1 MRLATQPNSTKR
13 RNRIKHSTSIS
24 TIMMLFLFL
33 LLLVHKAIVS
43 NIALVDAF
51 STTALISR
59 RAFIVN
65 KANISPSSSLS
76 IRKRRF
82 SRQTIVTRTTSLLP
96 GPDLATKQNE
106 DEVDADAVNVVL
118 VTGFESFNRDLYEKA
133 GALLPPEC
141 KINLKVFADSDIRSP
156 PDPSNNEFSRALRKA
171 DIFIGSLIFD
181 YDDVVA
187 VASLLPHVRGPRLVF
202 ECATEL
208 MSFNRVGKF
217 NMENTG
223 DGPQGPPPAVK
234 AILSKFSSGKEED
247 KISGYLKMLKVGP
260 DLLKFIPGEKA
271 SDLRTWLESYRF
283 WNQGGMNNVKAMLQ
297 IITQRWLLESQNGEK
312 EKLAALESLP
322 VPQLEVTPDIGLLHP
337 LLTTKEGTTRFASN
351 PKSYLEWRLSSE
363 CYAEADRK
371 GFTLAP
377 KDAPRIAIL
386 LYRKH
391 VITNQRYIID
401 LIRMFEEQG
410 LMPVPVFIN
419 GVEAH
424 TIVRDWLTSDHEI
437 NGVEKGTIVRDSTY
451 KANEAVSVDG
461 IVSTIGFPL
470 VGGPAGSME
479 AGRNVDIAS
488 HLLKSMDVPY
498 IVASPLLLQSIPMW
512 KSNGVLGLQSVVL
525 YSLPELDGAI
535 DTVVLGGLVGDKIA
549 LVPERVRKL
558 CSRLKG
564 WIGIRR
570 TPPSERKIS
579 IMIYGFPPNVGAV
592 GTAALLDVPNSLE
605 HLLRR
610 LHEEGYNIG
619 DFATDPDATGQ
630 SLVAALSILCQ
641 DSVIAAGVDRMQKAV
656 EDRMQ
661 RARDGDATVPETL
674 ARPGGGLGG
683 AKVAGKEMNFDDLEK
698 MLGKYMMKKVR
709 RAWPESERGPGVNSK
724 GEMVAS
730 GLQLGNVWI
739 TVQPLLGVEGDPMRL
754 LFERDLTPHP
764 QYCACYE
771 WMHLPEVKGGHGVQ
785 AVLHLGMHGTVEW
798 LPGQPLG
805 NDRQSWSDELL
816 GGIPNVYVYAAN
828 NPSESILAK
837 RRGYGTLVSYNV
849 PPYGRAGLYLELAN
863 LKDLVNEYRTAETS
877 SSSRK
882 ELRDAIFASC
892 EKAGITSDVPLSSF
906 DNSHADASIQSVS
919 DEAFDLWVSSVA
931 TYLVELEERLFS
943 SGLHTLGSKPTEK
956 ELCSYLNAY
965 FKDKLSEDEIE
976 DVIASVQRH
985 SVSRATHDAWWHSV
999 LSWLHEFPQNFMGE
1013 VTPSAGNTNIVDSTK
1028 GDSKREAADIVTL
1041 LSKNTE
1047 ELDSVINALNGG
1059 YVLPAPGG
1067 DLLRDGTSVLPTGRN
1082 IHALDPYR
1090 MPSALAWA
1098 RGERAAEE
1106 IIKQHQSSNNGAF
1119 PETVAVTLW
1128 GLDTIKTRGE
1138 SIAIVLALVGARPVK
1153 EGTGRTV
1160 NFELIPLN
1168 ELGRPRIDVLASLSG
1183 IFRDSFANVVDLLD
1197 DMFERAAASDESPD
1211 MNYIKKHALE
1221 LEADGTERPAAR
1233 LFSNPP
1239 GDYGSMVN
1247 EVVDNGDWDKSESL
1261 GEIWTGRN
1269 SYSYG
1274 RKEGGGGTRS
1284 GTARPDVLNKLLA
1297 TTERVVQEIDSV
1309 EYGLT
1314 DIQEYYAN
1322 TGALKKAAE
1331 NRKKSDESGQKKKV
1345 ALSVIE
1351 AFGGG
1356 GATGGGTDVQ
1366 VKDVEDVLRLEYRS
1380 KFLNPKWRDAML
1392 QQGSGGAYEV
1402 SQRFTAMVGW
1412 AATAEVDNFVFDQA
1426 AERYA
1431 LDEEVAKKLQKS
1443 NPGENLSLSHEL

>member
-1 MRLATQPNSTKR
+1 MDVLLFMLLIATITNALFIEGFVATTCLPSRAPCVSGASILHVASITDNEQQHRSETPVQRHNDGYQP
-13 RNRIKHSTSIS
+13 RNNAK
-24 TIMMLFLFL
+24 
-33 LLLVHKAIVS
+33 V
-43 NIALVDAF
+43 NI
-51 STTALISR
+51 
-59 RAFIVN
+59 
-65 KANISPSSSLS
+65 
-76 IRKRRF
+76 
-82 SRQTIVTRTTSLLP
+82 
-96 GPDLATKQNE
+96 
-106 DEVDADAVNVVL
+106 VL

-133 GALLPPEC
+133 GESLPKEFGV
-141 KINLKVFADSDIRSP
+141 NLKVFADSDIRSSP
-156 PDPSNNEFSRALRKA
+156 EFSSAVQNA

-181 YDDVVA
+181 YDDVVFVSA
-187 VASLLPHVRGPRLVF
+187 LLDHVKGPRLIF

-217 NMENTG
+217 TMTSSG
-223 DGPQGPPPAVK
+223 QSGPPAPIK

-247 KISGYLKMLKVGP
+247 KINGYLKMLKVGP
-260 DLLKFIPGEKA
+260 DLLKFIPGEKVG
-271 SDLRTWLESYRF
+271 DLRCWLESYRF

-297 IITQRWLLESQNGEK
+297 VITQKYLLDNPRIDKTS
-312 EKLAALESLP
+312 LTAVESLP
-322 VPQLEVTPDIGLLHP
+322 IPQLEVTPDIGLLHP
-337 LLTTKEGTTRFASN
+337 LLTHGDGAMRYALN
-351 PKSYLEWRLSSE
+351 PKEFIKWRLSPE
-363 CYAEADRK
+363 CTELAK
-371 GFTLAP
+371 QQKFVLAP
-377 KDAPRIAIL
+377 NDAPRIAVL

-391 VITNQRYIID
+391 VITNQRYIND
-401 LIRMFEEQG
+401 LIKILESQG
-410 LMPVPVFIN
+410 LIPIPVFIN

-424 TIVRDWLTSDHEI
+424 TIVRDWLTSDHE
-437 NGVEKGTIVRDSTY
+437 EKGVKNGNIVRESTY
-451 KANEAVSVDG
+451 RAGEAVNVDA

-479 AGRNVDIAS
+479 AGRNVDVAS
-488 HLLKSMDVPY
+488 RLLQSMDVPY
-498 IVASPLLLQSIPMW
+498 IVASPLLLQSIPIW

-549 LVPERVRKL
+549 LIPERVRKL
-558 CSRLKG
+558 THRLKG
-564 WIGIRR
+564 WIGIRK
-570 TPPSERKIS
+570 TPPSQRKIS
-579 IMIYGFPPNVGAV
+579 IMLYGFPPNIGAV
-592 GTAALLDVPNSLE
+592 GTAALLDVPSSLE
-605 HLLRR
+605 QILKR
-610 LHEEGYNIG
+610 LHDEGYDLG
-619 DFATDPDATGQ
+619 DFATDPDANGQ
-630 SLVAALSILCQ
+630 SLVAALSILCE
-641 DSVIAAGVDRMQKAV
+641 DSVIAAGLSKMPKAI
-656 EDRMQ
+656 EDRME
-661 RARDGDATVPETL
+661 RARAGDKTVPETL
-674 ARPGGGLGG
+674 GLPGGGLGG
-683 AKVAGKEMNFDDLEK
+683 AQVVGKEMNSDDLEK

-709 RAWPESERGPGVNSK
+709 KAWPESERGPGVNSK
-724 GEMVAS
+724 GEMVAC

-754 LFERDLTPHP
+754 LFQRDLTPHP

-771 WMHLPEVKGGHGVQ
+771 YMHTPSDEGGLGTQ
-785 AVLHLGMHGTVEW
+785 AVVHLGMHGTVEW

-849 PPYGRAGLYLELAN
+849 PPYGRAGLYLELAA
-863 LKDLVNEYRTAETS
+863 LKDLVNEYRTAESS

-892 EKAGITSDVPLSSF
+892 EKAGVTTDIPLELDDSN
-906 DNSHADASIQSVS
+906 DSIQSVS
-919 DEAFDLWVSSVA
+919 DDDFDLWVSHVA

-943 SGLHTLGSKPTEK
+943 SGLHTLGGKPTDQ
-956 ELCSYLNAY
+956 ELASYLNAY
-965 FKDKLSEDEIE
+965 FKDKLSDDDITA
-976 DVIASVQRH
+976 VIAK
-985 SVSRATHDAWWHSV
+985 AKADAHHVTETNDEWWHN
-999 LSWLHEFPQNFMGE
+999 LISWLHEFPKTFMGE
-1013 VTPSAGNTNIVDSTK
+1013 DSTPSDDLLVGIEDTTKQEAVDI
-1028 GDSKREAADIVTL
+1028 AHL
-1041 LSKNTE
+1041 LSRNAE

-1098 RGERAAEE
+1098 RGSSAAEE
-1106 IIKQHQSSNNGAF
+1106 IIKQHKSSNNGAF
-1119 PETVAVTLW
+1119 PQTVAVTLW

-1160 NFELIPLN
+1160 NFELVPLN

-1197 DMFERAAASDESPD
+1197 DMFERAAMADESPD

-1247 EVVDNGDWDKSESL
+1247 EVVGNGDWGFPQNHS
-1261 GEIWTGRN
+1261 EIWTGRN

-1297 TTERVVQEIDSV
+1297 TTDRVVQEIDSV

-1331 NRKKSDESGQKKKV
+1331 NSKQSDETGQKKKV

-1351 AFGGG
+1351 AFGG
-1356 GATGGGTDVQ
+1356 
-1366 VKDVEDVLRLEYRS
+1366 VLRLEYRS

-1431 LDEEVAKKLQKS
+1431 LDDEVAKKLQKN
-1443 NPGENLSLSHEL
+1443 NPEAFKNVVRRLLEANGRGMWDTDEETLDKLRNLYSDADDLIEQVASSFG